1 MSSGFLFLGGYKNT
15 IDVEKNWAELNFGIG
30 RQFYLFKIISLDL
43 YFGPSIYF
51 AHSEQTTITESI
63 NLTEIGTIET
73 ENYDFGRIIKPNIVI
88 ENNSKQEI
96 NFQKLNYA
104 KAIKD
109 LKWLPKTSLRIGLKK
124 TIEWYK
130 NNY

>member
-1 MSSGFLFLGGYKNT
+1 MCEAYEKLMFLMTKSKKFCHVYN
-15 IDVEKNWAELNFGIG
+15 IG
-30 RQFYLFKIISLDL
+30 SK
-43 YFGPSIYF
+43 
-51 AHSEQTTITESI
+51 I
-63 NLTEIGTIET
+63 NLNPKKLALAI
-73 ENYDFGRIIKPNIVI
+73 YSQFKIKPNIVI

-109 LKWLPKTSLRIGLKK
+109 LKWLPKTSLKLGLKN

-130 NNY
+130 KNY

>member
-1 MSSGFLFLGGYKNT
+1 MFLMKKSKKFCHVYN
-15 IDVEKNWAELNFGIG
+15 IG
-30 RQFYLFKIISLDL
+30 SK
-43 YFGPSIYF
+43 
-51 AHSEQTTITESI
+51 I
-63 NLTEIGTIET
+63 NLNPKKLALAI
-73 ENYDFGRIIKPNIVI
+73 YDQFKIKPNIVI

-109 LKWLPKTSLRIGLKK
+109 LKWLPKTSLKVGLKN

-130 NNY
+130 KNY